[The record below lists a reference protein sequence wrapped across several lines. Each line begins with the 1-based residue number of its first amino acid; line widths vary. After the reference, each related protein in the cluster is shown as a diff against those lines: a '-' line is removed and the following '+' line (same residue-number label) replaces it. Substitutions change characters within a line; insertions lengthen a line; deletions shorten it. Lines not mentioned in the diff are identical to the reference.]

1 MVKNLSLSKAKAKVN
16 SLAVGAASAVSAG
29 LASVG
34 LGFCD
39 VNANTSMQNF
49 LKTLFNVI
57 IFAGIILV
65 AMGAVSLI
73 RTIIS
78 MASGE
83 QAQPGALGKGIG
95 LLVGG
100 IVLCAAKA
108 VVTAIIGQDPTTMT
122 FM

>member
-1 MVKNLSLSKAKAKVN
+1 
-16 SLAVGAASAVSAG
+16 
-29 LASVG
+29 
-34 LGFCD
+34 
-39 VNANTSMQNF
+39 MQNF
-49 LKTLFNVI
+49 LKTMFNVVM
-57 IFAGIILV
+57 FAGVILAV
-65 AMGAVSLI
+65 AGAVTLI

-100 IVLCAAKA
+100 IILCAAKA
-108 VVTAIIGQDPTTMT
+108 LITAIIGQDPTTMT

>member
-49 LKTLFNVI
+49 LKTMFNVI
-57 IFAGIILV
+57 IFAGVVLAV
-65 AMGAVSLI
+65 AGAVSLI

-100 IVLCAAKA
+100 IILCAAKA
-108 VVTAIIGQDPTTMT
+108 LITAIIGQDPTTMT

>member
-39 VNANTSMQNF
+39 VNANTSLQNF
-49 LKTLFNVI
+49 LKTLFNIV
-57 IFAGIILV
+57 IFAGVVLV
-65 AMGAVSLI
+65 IAGAVSLI

-100 IVLCAAKA
+100 IILCAAKA
-108 VVTAIIGQDPTTMT
+108 LVTAIIGQDPTTMT

>member
-1 MVKNLSLSKAKAKVN
+1 MVKNQFLQKTKMKVN
-16 SLAVGAASAVSAG
+16 SLAVGAATAVSAS

-39 VNANTSMQNF
+39 VNANSSMQNF
-49 LKTLFNVI
+49 LKTMFNVI
-57 IFAGIILV
+57 MFAGVILAV
-65 AMGAVSLI
+65 AGAVTLI

-78 MASGE
+78 MSSGE

-100 IVLCAAKA
+100 IILCAAKA
-108 VVTAIIGQDPTTMT
+108 LITAIIGQDPTTMT

>member
-1 MVKNLSLSKAKAKVN
+1 MVKNSSLSKAKAKVN
-16 SLAVGAASAVSAG
+16 SLAIGAASTVSAG
-29 LASVG
+29 LASIG
-34 LGFCD
+34 LGFCE
-39 VNANTSMQNF
+39 VNANSSMQNF
-49 LKTLFNVI
+49 LKTMFNI
-57 IFAGIILV
+57 ITFAGVVLAV
-65 AMGAVSLI
+65 AGAVTLI

-100 IVLCAAKA
+100 IILCAAKA
-108 VVTAIIGQDPTTMT
+108 LVTAIIGQDPTSMT